1 MKRIYLLLTVL
12 FAFSASAEN
21 VSWLRYPSISPDGES
36 VAFSY
41 KGDIYV
47 VDSDG
52 GQARQITSNPSY
64 DYSPVWS
71 PDGKIIAFA
80 SDRYGNF
87 DIYKVSVA
95 GGVPVRLTT
104 HSAKDTPWT
113 FTPDGK
119 NIIFSSRIQDPASS
133 ALFPK
138 STMTEL
144 YSVSID
150 GGRPVQILATPAE
163 EVSFVGNT
171 GTFLY
176 QDCKGGENI
185 WRKHHT
191 SSITRDLWI
200 YDGKKHV
207 QLTSFNGEDRSP
219 RVSKDGKTVFYLSER
234 GGSFN
239 VYSFPVNDPDNITV
253 VTRHKTHPVRFL
265 TISDKDDLCYGYDG
279 DIYVKKGSAAAKK
292 LSVSILSDK
301 TDDNL
306 AELSVSGGSDNDLSE
321 DGKQIAFISRGEVFV
336 ASTEYNTV
344 KQITNTA
351 HAEADVVFSPD
362 GQTLAYASEREGI
375 WNIYTAQVVR
385 KEDIS
390 FPYATLIEEKPL
402 FKNNKV
408 DRRAPVYSPDGKE
421 IAYIEDRDR
430 LMIMNL
436 ESGKTR
442 QITDGSY
449 DSDTPH

>member
-144 YSVSID
+144 YSVSVD

-163 EVSFVGNT
+163 EVSFVGKT

-219 RVSKDGKTVFYLSER
+219 RVSKDGKTVYYLSER

-253 VTRHKTHPVRFL
+253 VTSHKTHPVRFL
-265 TISDKDDLCYGYDG
+265 TVSDNDDICYGYDG

-362 GQTLAYASEREGI
+362 CKTLAYASER
-375 WNIYTAQVVR
+375 
-385 KEDIS
+385 
-390 FPYATLIEEKPL
+390 
-402 FKNNKV
+402 
-408 DRRAPVYSPDGKE
+408 
-421 IAYIEDRDR
+421 
-430 LMIMNL
+430 
-436 ESGKTR
+436 
-442 QITDGSY
+442 
-449 DSDTPH
+449 